1 MSPLRARGKGQ
12 SGRIQHIIMSFI
24 PAILAG
30 NCINTRSSYHILYI
44 DRNFLSKWRIHFL
57 LRDVITHTLRE
68 VFGRAYRV
76 FGIPDGSP
84 GHNLNRQMK
93 KHSTAAMTRKR
104 AQFLSSWEE
113 YAQNKS
119 FAGMTLAEFE
129 TKSQA
134 PFDVRK
140 DLGDARTKVRGLIL
154 KRDKA
159 DDTLNEDLILIA
171 HAIRADKDFGEDC
184 PLYRSLGFVPKS
196 ERKTGRRRGDSPAP
210 PVTENAA

>member
-1 MSPLRARGKGQ
+1 
-12 SGRIQHIIMSFI
+12 
-24 PAILAG
+24 
-30 NCINTRSSYHILYI
+30 
-44 DRNFLSKWRIHFL
+44 
-57 LRDVITHTLRE
+57 
-68 VFGRAYRV
+68 
-76 FGIPDGSP
+76 
-84 GHNLNRQMK
+84 MK

>member
-1 MSPLRARGKGQ
+1 MSKY
-12 SGRIQHIIMSFI
+12 
-24 PAILAG
+24 
-30 NCINTRSSYHILYI
+30 NNTAL
-44 DRNFLSKWRIHFL
+44 
-57 LRDVITHTLRE
+57 
-68 VFGRAYRV
+68 
-76 FGIPDGSP
+76 
-84 GHNLNRQMK
+84 
-93 KHSTAAMTRKR
+93 TRKR